1 MDSFPIIRVVT
12 KLIIPYI
19 LLFGFYVQF
28 HGDFGPGGGFQA
40 GVILASALIL
50 YGLVFGLPAVK
61 TVMPPKRIEKL
72 IALGV
77 LIYAGTGV
85 ATMLIGQPASGGPID
100 HHAVHVGHDDDHDQ
114 EAHEHLGDTFDNK
127 DKHDRLNHD
136 VGEMKLATDG
146 VVTRT
151 HANFLDYDAL
161 DHHFLPG
168 ILPHGQHL
176 GIFVIELGVGITVTA
191 VMTMIFYCFAGRQS
205 PTNAALVENR
215 QGENRRTEDNRRG
228 HPKSDSNLKSNGT
241 RTSRETDV

>member
-1 MDSFPIIRVVT
+1 MISFPIIRVVT

-40 GVILASALIL
+40 GVILASAFIL

-61 TVMPPKRIEKL
+61 MVMPPKVIEKL

-85 ATMLIGQPASGGPID
+85 VTMLLGQPVGGGHAG
-100 HHAVHVGHDDDHDQ
+100 HHASHAQQSHIEQTHDEHGHVGHHNDEHVDHDHGD
-114 EAHEHLGDTFDNK
+114 HEHDAA
-127 DKHDRLNHD
+127 KHEPVKTD
-136 VGEMKLATDG
+136 VAA
-146 VVTRT
+146 RT
-151 HANFLDYDAL
+151 YANFLDYDAL

-176 GIFVIELGVGITVTA
+176 GIFLIEVGVGMTVTA
-191 VMTMIFYCFAGRQS
+191 VMTMIFYCFAGRHVDGS
-205 PTNAALVENR
+205 GRAGKPTEQPTSSSHTPEANA
-215 QGENRRTEDNRRG
+215 
-228 HPKSDSNLKSNGT
+228 
-241 RTSRETDV
+241 